1 MNALTL
7 NLLGD
12 LELRRDGLP
21 VALPPSRKTRA
32 LLAYLALHS
41 RPFSREHLCDLF
53 WELPDDPRGSLRWSL
68 SKLRRLVDT
77 PGRCRLLADRLS
89 VGLDVSELDI
99 DVTALQ
105 RLVAGGLAEAPV
117 DSLEAIALRYRGP
130 LLEGL
135 DLPNVHDFHSW
146 CLAER
151 EGAMRAQSL
160 LLAALVERLREQ
172 PERALP
178 HAQALVRLSPY
189 DEAARARLVG
199 LLQALHRPREAEQ
212 QYRLGMRL
220 LGEAGIPV
228 SGALPGAR
236 RARPAPGGKVPPG
249 EGSAAPF
256 PSLPAAPPAPPP
268 ESNEAPSA
276 LLEGLT
282 DLDPESLEVLRWA
295 AVLAPRIEVAS
306 LGRYSGLSGGRLG
319 AALEVAERRGL
330 IVTGEGGPR
339 FVDTEVAAA
348 IHAAISPARRQMM
361 HRRIADGL
369 ALAAVCDLDHAGALV
384 RHAERSGDPDLAAEA
399 LVTAGRLCLRFFAN
413 DEARRLA
420 QRGLAMA
427 ERLSGVRRVGLLLEL
442 REILLSA
449 APPEDWQA
457 SAETLVELAEQAL
470 EHGALA
476 HARLGYHLASHV
488 RWAHGQWTDAREEAL
503 QAERVTRS
511 ADDREQVI
519 AMAETA
525 RCLAMLE
532 RDLAQARARLAE
544 ARSLASRQRISHPA
558 LPMAQGLLAWHAG
571 YRAEAESAL
580 KEARTLYKASGDR
593 LGEFQANEALMMMAH
608 EQGEAAQMLTRC
620 QALWRLGERLR
631 DGSEAPFA
639 QAALGLCRLLLD
651 DDPAPLA
658 AALPGL
664 RDADARHR
672 LAWVLNRAALLHLE
686 RGRPAE
692 AAPAAAEALAHALAL
707 ERASE
712 QLLAHGVLAA
722 ARQAQGE
729 LPNAKR
735 HALAAADLLQGPVA
749 DWAHRRAEALVA
761 TAAATSGVECGP

>member
-1 MNALTL
+1 M
-7 NLLGD
+7 
-12 LELRRDGLP
+12 
-21 VALPPSRKTRA
+21 
-32 LLAYLALHS
+32 
-41 RPFSREHLCDLF
+41 
-53 WELPDDPRGSLRWSL
+53 
-68 SKLRRLVDT
+68 DT

-89 VGLDVSELDI
+89 VGLDVSALDI

-369 ALAAVCDLDHAGALV
+369 ALAAVCDLDHAGA
-384 RHAERSGDPDLAAEA
+384 
-399 LVTAGRLCLRFFAN
+399 
-413 DEARRLA
+413 
-420 QRGLAMA
+420 
-427 ERLSGVRRVGLLLEL
+427 
-442 REILLSA
+442 
-449 APPEDWQA
+449 
-457 SAETLVELAEQAL
+457 
-470 EHGALA
+470 
-476 HARLGYHLASHV
+476 
-488 RWAHGQWTDAREEAL
+488 
-503 QAERVTRS
+503 
-511 ADDREQVI
+511 
-519 AMAETA
+519 
-525 RCLAMLE
+525 
-532 RDLAQARARLAE
+532 RLAE

-580 KEARTLYKASGDR
+580 KDARTLYKASGDR

-692 AAPAAAEALAHALAL
+692 AAPAAAEALTHALAL

-729 LPNAKR
+729 LPNAER
-735 HALAAADLLQGPVA
+735 HALATAALLQGPVA